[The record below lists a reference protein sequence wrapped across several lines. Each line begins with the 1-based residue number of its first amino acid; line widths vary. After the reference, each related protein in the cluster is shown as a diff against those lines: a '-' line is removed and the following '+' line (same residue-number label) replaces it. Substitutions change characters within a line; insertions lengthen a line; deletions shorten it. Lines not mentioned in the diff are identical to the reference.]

1 MSAPANTE
9 CECGRPKFGGHEA
22 CSRCTMLDGRIY
34 GEARI
39 IGALRQSGWLTLA
52 ELGAETGASGG
63 AMYLTV
69 QRLLNAGRLKRQWR
83 DIEGSTKRIRNRYG
97 GTALASVGNTGAWEY
112 SLAMPKRRAA

>member
-1 MSAPANTE
+1 MSNTE
-9 CECGRPKFGGHEA
+9 CDCGRPKFGGNEA
-22 CSRCTMLDGRIY
+22 CSRCQMLDGRIY

-63 AMYLTV
+63 AMFVTV

-83 DIEGSTKRIRNRYG
+83 ELGGRESSARCRYG
-97 GTALASVGNTGAWEY
+97 GRIRSSVGNCGAWEY